1 MLNFDLS
8 TRVCGYLTVPPP
20 DYTSFAP
27 TDINVSLFYKL
38 DNVTGHVLA
47 HSEPHPLGVDCLAAS
62 LRVDDTNTATESPT
76 FGFYLIIENLFIG
89 KVHIYSDSDIN
100 IYSLLVKSPG
110 FLQKAKKAGRVTCGV
125 MGDVQARAP
134 HGTSSLLKRSRPPA
148 SADAGGPA
156 STVVEETRPSK
167 RPATVSL
174 VLHQSQGEIDCRANV
189 FLCVIFIVFSSC
201 FCFESESHMC
211 FISRSAELKPQTDS
225 CFPHSSP

>member
-1 MLNFDLS
+1 MCALLNFDLS

-100 IYSLLVKSPG
+100 IHSLLVKSPFSPEG
-110 FLQKAKKAGRVTCGV
+110 EEGRTS
-125 MGDVQARAP
+125 DVWCDGGRPGTGAP
-134 HGTSSLLKRSRPPA
+134 WHIV
-148 SADAGGPA
+148 SAQ
-156 STVVEETRPSK
+156 T
-167 RPATVSL
+167 
-174 VLHQSQGEIDCRANV
+174 
-189 FLCVIFIVFSSC
+189 FSSTS
-201 FCFESESHMC
+201 F
-211 FISRSAELKPQTDS
+211 R
-225 CFPHSSP
+225 